1 MRKFFVKRLL
11 EIVPVVI
18 GITTLA
24 FALLRLV
31 PGNPARVE
39 LGPRATPASVTQLY
53 DQLGLNKPLIEQY
66 WHFVSGA
73 FVGSFGNSFVYQ
85 VPVSSLIGPRLI
97 VSGFLILYAL
107 LIAIALAVPLA
118 MLSATHRDRLP
129 DHVIRLFT
137 TTTFVMPSF
146 WLGLMLSL
154 IVGVYLGWLP
164 TSGYTDTWVGGFKS
178 LTLPALT
185 IALFVE
191 APLLRTL
198 RSNLIDN
205 LSAEYTEA
213 AKARGLSG
221 SRIFYKHVLRNSLTS
236 TISLLGLSIGT
247 LLSGTVIVETVFTVP
262 GVGSLLVSSVV
273 ARDFPVVMALTF
285 IFGLTVVLVSLAADI
300 VYAIIDPRIR
310 I

>member
-1 MRKFFVKRLL
+1 MRQFFVKRLL
-11 EIVPVVI
+11 EIIPVVI

-31 PGNPARVE
+31 PGNPARIE
-39 LGPRATPASVTQLY
+39 LGPRATPASVTKLY
-53 DQLGLNKPLIEQY
+53 YQLGLTKPLIEQY

-73 FVGSFGNSFVYQ
+73 FTGSFGSSFEYQ
-85 VPVSSLIGPRLI
+85 VPVSSLIGSRLI

-118 MLSATHRDRLP
+118 MLSAIYRDRLP
-129 DHVIRLFT
+129 DHIIRLFT
-137 TTTFVMPSF
+137 TTTFAMPSF

-164 TSGYTDTWVGGFKS
+164 TSGYTATWVGGFES
-178 LTLPALT
+178 LALPALT
-185 IALFVE
+185 IALFLE

-198 RSNLIDN
+198 RSSLIDN

-213 AKARGLSG
+213 AKAHGMG
-221 SRIFYKHVLRNSLTS
+221 EWRILYKHVLRNSLTS
-236 TISLLGLSIGT
+236 TITLLGLSIGA
-247 LLSGTVIVETVFTVP
+247 LLSGTVIVETVFAVP
-262 GVGSLLVSSVV
+262 GLGSLLVSAVL

-285 IFGLTVVLVSLAADI
+285 IFGLTAVVVSLVADI
-300 VYAIIDPRIR
+300 VYAAIDPRIR
-310 I
+310 V